1 MTPQNLMLLPLSTPK
16 LSIGCPILDHC
27 LGGGIPCKSITEL
40 VGESGSGKT
49 QLCLQL
55 TVRAQLPPSHGGLG
69 GSSVYIFTEFSFP
82 FRRLQQLGNLYHAS
96 YPNLIRLEPLED
108 IYVHG
113 VHDAQEL
120 IHVLGDIEAFIAIDH
135 TRLPVKL
142 IVIDSIAALFR
153 SQYQTTPADLKR
165 RSEMFFNISGTL
177 KGLANKFGL
186 ALVVT
191 NQVVDFIGP
200 HDGVNGVRLGN
211 LESLDTSGRREYPTF
226 REVVPG
232 RCYPNKHPS
241 RFSECNTEKP
251 LRIHLLSRSGKL
263 QLHAYK
269 VAAQAETFYNYNCCS
284 SNLRGRPYHRPKH
297 YTVHYL
303 L

>member
-1 MTPQNLMLLPLSTPK
+1 MHLVHIKAIKRKIEIAHTTAIMVFKESEEMAK
-16 LSIGCPILDHC
+16 LKQQQVERGF
-27 LGGGIPCKSITEL
+27 EL
-40 VGESGSGKT
+40 F
-49 QLCLQL
+49 Q
-55 TVRAQLPPSHGGLG
+55 
-69 GSSVYIFTEFSFP
+69 FSFS

-108 IYVHG
+108 IYVRG

-186 ALVVT
+186 AVVVT
-191 NQVVDFIGP
+191 NQVVNFIGP

-211 LESLDTSGRREYPTF
+211 LESLDTSGRRVSPALGLAWAHCINSRVFLARHEQSIGVNIRNAPSTTICSQIHRTF
-226 REVVPG
+226 
-232 RCYPNKHPS
+232 
-241 RFSECNTEKP
+241 
-251 LRIHLLSRSGKL
+251 HLVFAPHLAYASAEFVIRKEGLVGVSG
-263 QLHAYK
+263 
-269 VAAQAETFYNYNCCS
+269 
-284 SNLRGRPYHRPKH
+284 
-297 YTVHYL
+297 
-303 L
+303 

>member
-1 MTPQNLMLLPLSTPK
+1 MTTQNLMLLPLSTPK

-27 LGGGIPCKSITEL
+27 LGGGIPYNSIIEL

-96 YPNLIRLEPLED
+96 YPNFIRLEPLED

-142 IVIDSIAALFR
+142 IIIDSIAALFR

-177 KGLANKFGL
+177 KGLANKYGL
-186 ALVVT
+186 AVVVT
-191 NQVVDFIGP
+191 NQVVDFNGP
-200 HDGVNGVRLGN
+200 HHGVNGVRLGN
-211 LESLDTSGRREYPTF
+211 LESLDTSGRRVSPALGLAWAHCINSRVFLARHEQSIEGDIRNAPSTSISSQTHRTF
-226 REVVPG
+226 HLVFVPHLAYASAEFVIKKEVIVGVP
-232 RCYPNKHPS
+232 
-241 RFSECNTEKP
+241 
-251 LRIHLLSRSGKL
+251 
-263 QLHAYK
+263 Q
-269 VAAQAETFYNYNCCS
+269 
-284 SNLRGRPYHRPKH
+284 
-297 YTVHYL
+297 
-303 L
+303 

>member
-16 LSIGCPILDHC
+16 LSIGCPILDDC
-27 LGGGIPCKSITEL
+27 LVGGIPCNSITEL

-49 QLCLQL
+49 QLC
-55 TVRAQLPPSHGGLG
+55 
-69 GSSVYIFTEFSFP
+69 
-82 FRRLQQLGNLYHAS
+82 NLYHAS
-96 YPNLIRLEPLED
+96 CPNLIRLEPLEG

-113 VHDAQEL
+113 VHDAQQL

-135 TRLPVKL
+135 THLPVKL

-186 ALVVT
+186 AVVVT

-200 HDGVNGVRLGN
+200 HDKVNGVRLGN
-211 LESLDTSGRREYPTF
+211 LESLDTSGR
-226 REVVPG
+226 G
-232 RCYPNKHPS
+232 
-241 RFSECNTEKP
+241 
-251 LRIHLLSRSGKL
+251 
-263 QLHAYK
+263 
-269 VAAQAETFYNYNCCS
+269 
-284 SNLRGRPYHRPKH
+284 
-297 YTVHYL
+297 
-303 L
+303 

>member
-27 LGGGIPCKSITEL
+27 LGGGIACNSITEL

-69 GSSVYIFTEFSFP
+69 GSSIYIFTEFSFP

-177 KGLANKFGL
+177 KGLANKYGL
-186 ALVVT
+186 AVVVT

-211 LESLDTSGRREYPTF
+211 LESLDTSGRRVSPALGLAWAHCINSRVFLARHEQSIEVDIRNAPSTSICSQTHRTF
-226 REVVPG
+226 
-232 RCYPNKHPS
+232 
-241 RFSECNTEKP
+241 
-251 LRIHLLSRSGKL
+251 HLVFAPHL
-263 QLHAYK
+263 AY
-269 VAAQAETFYNYNCCS
+269 ASAEFVIKKEGIVGVS
-284 SNLRGRPYHRPKH
+284 Q
-297 YTVHYL
+297 
-303 L
+303 

>member
-1 MTPQNLMLLPLSTPK
+1 MGGEWFWEDAALSPTYGTSSAP
-16 LSIGCPILDHC
+16 
-27 LGGGIPCKSITEL
+27 T
-40 VGESGSGKT
+40 
-49 QLCLQL
+49 L
-55 TVRAQLPPSHGGLG
+55 TWRTR

-177 KGLANKFGL
+177 KGLANKYGL
-186 ALVVT
+186 AWLSPT
-191 NQVVDFIGP
+191 KWWIL
-200 HDGVNGVRLGN
+200 LGHIM
-211 LESLDTSGRREYPTF
+211 E
-226 REVVPG
+226 
-232 RCYPNKHPS
+232 
-241 RFSECNTEKP
+241 
-251 LRIHLLSRSGKL
+251 
-263 QLHAYK
+263 
-269 VAAQAETFYNYNCCS
+269 
-284 SNLRGRPYHRPKH
+284 
-297 YTVHYL
+297 
-303 L
+303 

>member
-27 LGGGIPCKSITEL
+27 LGGGIPCNSITEL
-40 VGESGSGKT
+40 VGESGSRKT

-55 TVRAQLPPSHGGLG
+55 TVRAQLPPSHGELG
-69 GSSVYIFTEFSFP
+69 GSSFYIFTEFSFP

-113 VHDAQEL
+113 VHDAQQL

-153 SQYQTTPADLKR
+153 SQYQTTPAYLKR
-165 RSEMFFNISGTL
+165 RSEMFFNISGRRVSPAL
-177 KGLANKFGL
+177 GLAWAHCINSRVFL
-186 ALVVT
+186 ARHEQSIEVDIRNAPSTSICSQTHQTFHLV
-191 NQVVDFIGP
+191 FAP
-200 HDGVNGVRLGN
+200 HLAYASAEFVIRKEGIVGV
-211 LESLDTSGRREYPTF
+211 S
-226 REVVPG
+226 
-232 RCYPNKHPS
+232 
-241 RFSECNTEKP
+241 
-251 LRIHLLSRSGKL
+251 
-263 QLHAYK
+263 Q
-269 VAAQAETFYNYNCCS
+269 
-284 SNLRGRPYHRPKH
+284 
-297 YTVHYL
+297 
-303 L
+303 

>member
-1 MTPQNLMLLPLSTPK
+1 M
-16 LSIGCPILDHC
+16 
-27 LGGGIPCKSITEL
+27 
-40 VGESGSGKT
+40 
-49 QLCLQL
+49 
-55 TVRAQLPPSHGGLG
+55 
-69 GSSVYIFTEFSFP
+69 
-82 FRRLQQLGNLYHAS
+82 
-96 YPNLIRLEPLED
+96 ED

-177 KGLANKFGL
+177 KGLANKYGL
-186 ALVVT
+186 AVVVT

-211 LESLDTSGRREYPTF
+211 LESLDTSGRRVSPALGLAWAHCINSRVFLARHEQSIEVDIRNAPSTSICSQTHRTF
-226 REVVPG
+226 
-232 RCYPNKHPS
+232 
-241 RFSECNTEKP
+241 
-251 LRIHLLSRSGKL
+251 HLVFAPHL
-263 QLHAYK
+263 AY
-269 VAAQAETFYNYNCCS
+269 ASAEFVIKKEGIVGVS
-284 SNLRGRPYHRPKH
+284 Q
-297 YTVHYL
+297 
-303 L
+303 